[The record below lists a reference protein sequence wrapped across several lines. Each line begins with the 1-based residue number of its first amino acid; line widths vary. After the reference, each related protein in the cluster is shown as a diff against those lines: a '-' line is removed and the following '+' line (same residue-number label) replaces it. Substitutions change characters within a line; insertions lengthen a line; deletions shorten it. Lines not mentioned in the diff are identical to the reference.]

1 MLRQYG
7 RKIPDP
13 LPPNRM
19 LSRTPGLYPT
29 VQDLRQWDGPIKD
42 QKQRGSCTGHAF
54 AETGEWEFRKYYGKQ
69 PIFSPLFLYSLALI
83 ADGNFPNDEG
93 SDGNTL
99 CRVVVNNGFCL
110 DSLYPDADQQI
121 IEPTQAML
129 ANAAQ
134 WKLTGKGGD
143 GAYHGLRGSQT
154 ALSVLGDPV
163 PWPVQMGFTVYASFE
178 SAEVAK
184 SGIYNPVANEQV
196 LGGHEVKLSGYD
208 IGTTPTLRPANCPP
222 AVLVQNSWGVD
233 WGIKGYFWAVLKVL
247 DDPETDLK
255 IVHAGGKWSAQ

>member
-1 MLRQYG
+1 MTRKYG
-7 RKIPDP
+7 RKIPAP

-29 VQDLRQWDGPIKD
+29 SQDLRQFDGPIKD
-42 QKQRGSCTGHAF
+42 QKDLGSCTGHAF
-54 AETGEWEFRKYYGKQ
+54 ASSMEWIFRKYYGKA
-69 PIFSPLFLYSLALI
+69 PVLSPLFIYALELM
-83 ADGNFPNDEG
+83 ADNNFPNDDG
-93 SDGNTL
+93 SDGTTG
-99 CRVVVNNGFCL
+99 CAVVVHNGCCE
-110 DSLYPDADQQI
+110 DSLYPDASQKIMQ
-121 IEPTQAML
+121 PTAEML

-134 WKLTGKGGD
+134 WKLIGKGGD

-184 SGIYNPVANEQV
+184 SGIYKPEPNEQV

-208 IGTTPTLRPANCPP
+208 IGTTPVLRPVNCPP
-222 AVLVQNSWGVD
+222 AVLVQNSWGTD
-233 WGIKGYFWAVLKVL
+233 WGIGGYFWAVLPVL

-255 IVHAGGKWSAQ
+255 VTHSGGIWS